1 MSSRP
6 VIARFSSIASRL
18 LLASALLLPLFLGL
32 TGFFLDRAFEN
43 SLEVAERSRLRG
55 HVNLLMSVAEPIT
68 KNEKIHSLR
77 MPVTLSDA
85 DFEHPNSGLY
95 SYIFDNQAKLV
106 WRSNSAALSD
116 PPDYKRIAK
125 SDTPGKMLFSEKLLG
140 GNLHF
145 IARYTVKWE
154 DARGTPT
161 PFHFVVAHSADEYTA
176 ELKAYRNELWRWL
189 GAAGIFLLIAQTLI
203 LRWGL
208 RPLGKLAQA
217 LKAMQS
223 GDTSNIAGEHPREL
237 QRIVDNLN
245 QVLEREQ
252 ALRQRYRNSLAD
264 LAHSLKT
271 PLAVLQS
278 KLVEGVES
286 DGELQQI
293 ASEQVA
299 RMNQVVTYQLQ
310 RAVSSQQK
318 GTFRR
323 TRLEPIAQRL
333 FAALQKVYAHK
344 EMEQELD
351 LAPNS
356 IIAGD
361 EQDVMELFGNML
373 ENAFKYGNKQ
383 VRVRSFIEE
392 TQLRIDIEDD
402 GPGVPDD
409 QTSRILERGQR
420 LDTSI
425 PGQGIGLAVAAEIVR
440 SYDGNISIHRSEL
453 GGARFSVCLPL
464 LPTGN

>member
-1 MSSRP
+1 M
-6 VIARFSSIASRL
+6 IARFSSIASRL

-55 HVNLLMSVAEPIT
+55 HVNLLMSVAEPVT
-68 KNEKIHSLR
+68 KNAKIHSLR

-125 SDTPGKMLFSEKLLG
+125 SDTPGKMLFSEKQLG

-344 EMEQELD
+344 QMEQELD

-409 QTSRILERGQR
+409 QTERILERGQR
-420 LDTSI
+420 LDTTI

-440 SYDGNISIHRSEL
+440 SYEGNISIHRSEL
-453 GGARFSVCLPL
+453 GGARFSVCLPI
-464 LPTGN
+464 LPISS

>member
-1 MSSRP
+1 MSRLSTRL
-6 VIARFSSIASRL
+6 SSIAARL

-43 SLEVAERSRLRG
+43 SLEVAQRSRLRG
-55 HVNLLMSVAEPIT
+55 HINLLMSVAEPIT
-68 KNEKIHSLR
+68 QNAKIHSLR

-95 SYIFDNQAKLV
+95 SYIFDHQAKLV

-116 PPDYKRIAK
+116 PPDYRRIAK
-125 SDTPGKMLFSEKLLG
+125 SDTPGKMLFSEKLLDDK
-140 GNLHF
+140 LHF

-208 RPLGKLAQA
+208 RPLGKLAVA
-217 LKAMQS
+217 LKKMQS

-237 QRIVDNLN
+237 QKIVDNLN

-252 ALRQRYRNSLAD
+252 ALRQRYRNSLSD

-278 KLVEGVES
+278 KLGQGAES
-286 DGELQQI
+286 DTELQQI

-310 RAVSSQQK
+310 RAVSSQQQ

-323 TRLEPIAQRL
+323 TRIEPIAQRL
-333 FAALQKVYAHK
+333 FAALQKVYADKQMH
-344 EMEQELD
+344 QELA
-351 LAPNS
+351 LAPHS
-356 IIAGD
+356 TVAGD
-361 EQDVMELFGNML
+361 EQDVMELLGNLL

-383 VRVRSFIEE
+383 VRMSSRIAQQQLCIE
-392 TQLRIDIEDD
+392 IEDD
-402 GPGVPDD
+402 GPGVPED
-409 QTSRILERGQR
+409 QTERILERGQR
-420 LDTSI
+420 LDTNK
-425 PGQGIGLAVAAEIVR
+425 PGQGIGLAVAADIIR
-440 SYDGNISIHRSEL
+440 SYDGDIRISRSPL
-453 GGARFSVCLPL
+453 GGARFSIFLPL
-464 LPTGN
+464 LNASD